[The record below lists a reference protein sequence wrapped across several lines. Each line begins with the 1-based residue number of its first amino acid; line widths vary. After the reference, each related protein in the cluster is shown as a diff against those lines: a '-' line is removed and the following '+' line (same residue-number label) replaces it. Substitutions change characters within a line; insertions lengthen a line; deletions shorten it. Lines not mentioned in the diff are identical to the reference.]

1 MNAYQI
7 IQNILCTVQSSYN
20 NYKYG
25 DMWIYLLTSGQF
37 SMWEEG
43 CFSYTQ
49 DMDTC
54 SSNALAL
61 LYLIMGFFLYF
72 TWNNSHKV
80 HIYIWKENVHSF
92 SIHFYDEN
100 VTLF

>member
-20 NYKYG
+20 NHKYG

-43 CFSYTQ
+43 CFSYAQ
-49 DMDTC
+49 DIDTC

-61 LYLIMGFFLYF
+61 LYLIMGFICCILLEIIHIKFIFIFEKKMF
-72 TWNNSHKV
+72 TVSVYTFMTKM
-80 HIYIWKENVHSF
+80 
-92 SIHFYDEN
+92 
-100 VTLF
+100 